1 MSKPFNPF
9 AELDFSKFM
18 AELKIPGVDFDQVAS
33 TYRKNLEAMTTA
45 SQVAV
50 EGAQSVVK
58 RQAELLRESM
68 EEYAQLMRQ
77 YSTPASAEEAASKH
91 ADAAKRTFEATL
103 AHMREISEMIAKT
116 NQDSLEIINKRVSEL
131 LDEVKAMATKKKV
144 KSAA

>member
-33 TYRKNLEAMTTA
+33 SYRKNLEAMTTA

-68 EEYAQLMRQ
+68 EEYAALLRS
-77 YSTPASAEEAASKH
+77 YGTPTTPEQAASKQ
-91 ADAAKRTFEATL
+91 AELAKHTFENTF
-103 AHMREISEMIAKT
+103 AHMKEIGELIAKA
-116 NQDSLEIINKRVSEL
+116 NSDSLDVINRRVSEML
-131 LDEVKAMATKKKV
+131 EEVKTLTAKKKG
-144 KSAA
+144 KAA

>member
-91 ADAAKRTFEATL
+91 AEAAKRTFEATL
-103 AHMREISEMIAKT
+103 AHMREIGEMIAKT
-116 NQDSLEIINKRVSEL
+116 NQESLEIINKRVSEL
-131 LDEVKAMATKKKV
+131 LDEVKALATKKKV